1 MMRTTFNIMNLG
13 AKEISSSNA
22 LLRQIG
28 YRRMIGAY
36 TVLGGAGTAAVN
48 IASELSGVTMEEL
61 QAYKNSFAADW
72 NKNSILLP
80 IDKWKKGQGKAI
92 NFSYFSPYDVVQKPF
107 EAFMKAIHDGK
118 TRTNQDWDDIT
129 MNAFA
134 EAGGEIV
141 SSFVSEP
148 LGYERIIDVL
158 PRGFFGRG
166 GQKKAG
172 GAVYSEDTD
181 SIGDKMY
188 KSFAHFLEGI
198 EPGILTTGKKVAG
211 AIDQDL
217 KPGGQPLNLRDEA
230 LALFSGIRIINVDV
244 PRSFNYKMTD
254 FRRKKLSV
262 TTAEKFYNL
271 ENAVDRGGDQYVKEF
286 EDIQEEMFKVQQEFY
301 NVLKDASA
309 LGLTKQDIRKLMK
322 RRDFSNRE
330 INTLFR
336 GKFTPFKVSE
346 SLMQKRL
353 RDLKKAYPDEII
365 NKDFFYPR
373 KDFNRVMRKYRN
385 KSLKV
390 KQPEE
395 DETSIFNKITDAII
409 PPAGAAEINQ
419 PIINTNRRVETPPLP
434 ATSMPNRQM
443 TALPSLQKSP
453 VTGLTRTESALLSP
467 DEQVIARRT

>member
-1 MMRTTFNIMNLG
+1 
-13 AKEISSSNA
+13 
-22 LLRQIG
+22 
-28 YRRMIGAY
+28 
-36 TVLGGAGTAAVN
+36 
-48 IASELSGVTMEEL
+48 
-61 QAYKNSFAADW
+61 
-72 NKNSILLP
+72 
-80 IDKWKKGQGKAI
+80 
-92 NFSYFSPYDVVQKPF
+92 
-107 EAFMKAIHDGK
+107 MKAIHDGK
-118 TRTNQDWDDIT
+118 TRTNQDWDDMT

-134 EAGGEIV
+134 KAGREIV

-172 GAVYSEDTD
+172 GAVYSEETD

-198 EPGILTTGKKVAG
+198 EPGVLTTGKKIVG
-211 AIDQDL
+211 AVDSDL
-217 KPGGQPLNLRDEA
+217 KPGGQPLSLRDEA

-262 TTAEKFYNL
+262 TKAENFYNL
-271 ENAVDRGGDQYVKEF
+271 ENAVDRGGDEYVKEF
-286 EDIQEEMFKVQQEFY
+286 EAIQEEMFKVQQEFY

-309 LGLTKQDIRKLMK
+309 LDLTKQDIRKLMK
-322 RRDFSNRE
+322 RRGFSTRE
-330 INTLFR
+330 TSLLLR
-336 GKFTPFKVSE
+336 GRFTPFKVSE

-353 RDLKKAYPDEII
+353 RDLKKAYPNESI

-390 KQPEE
+390 EQPEE

-409 PPAGAAEINQ
+409 PPAGAAEIDQ
-419 PIINTNRRVETPPLP
+419 PVADASQRIETPPLP

-443 TALPSLQKSP
+443 TALPSLQKNP
-453 VTGLTRTESALLSP
+453 VTGLTRTQSALLSP
-467 DEQVIARRT
+467 SEQVIARRT